1 VIIFSLFSF
10 VLKKNILMKRIL
22 SKNNNKTNANNSGQS
37 TCEVRYEVV
46 AEVFKKSNSFM
57 YSNPN
62 AKEEINVAAKSALI
76 MTPDQDTSLQLPLEI
91 VPINRCC
98 CFSCTKQG
106 SIALETKFDKT
117 TILLCPH
124 NNSNTTTTT
133 TATTAA
139 TADTSYRSN
148 ENGSNQNAVMVQ
160 FRCQNKSTAKVGYV
174 HVQLIETI
182 DWHVNGHKET
192 VRKILAESKKDAG
205 LYPELDPLWRK
216 PTRLERRR
224 QQQQQQDDSEAHML
238 LQYKPWHAIGP
249 LVVPSHAKDSYRGS
263 GIQVRHVLNVQLK
276 TSGWCTTNPDS
287 SSLVEIYRN
296 PMTMTTTAA
305 TTASTAMAMAM
316 GVSYDDHLSCEQQ
329 QHTTPSAPF
338 EDEFSSTTMS
348 QQQATAPSDV
358 YDYDNTPHG
367 YNNKN
372 SNTNNDF
379 TSIPT
384 VEAQIVLP
392 EDWNAQ
398 TAEVVNIPM
407 AEATVLP

>member
-1 VIIFSLFSF
+1 
-10 VLKKNILMKRIL
+10 
-22 SKNNNKTNANNSGQS
+22 
-37 TCEVRYEVV
+37 
-46 AEVFKKSNSFM
+46 M

-62 AKEEINVAAKSALI
+62 AKEEINVAAKSLT
-76 MTPDQDTSLQLPLEI
+76 MTHPDQDTSLQLPLEI

-98 CFSCTKQG
+98 CCSCTKQG

-117 TILLCPH
+117 TLLLCPH
-124 NNSNTTTTT
+124 NNSTTTTT
-133 TATTAA
+133 TISDTA
-139 TADTSYRSN
+139 YRSN

-160 FRCQNKSTAKVGYV
+160 FRCQNKSTAKVGSV
-174 HVQLIETI
+174 HVELIETI
-182 DWHVNGHKET
+182 DWHVNGHKES
-192 VRKILAESKKDAG
+192 VKKILAESKKDAG

-216 PTRLERRR
+216 PTRLERR
-224 QQQQQQDDSEAHML
+224 QQDDSEAHLL
-238 LQYKPWHAIGP
+238 LQYKPWHAVGP
-249 LVVPSHAKDSYRGS
+249 LVVPSHAKDTYRGS

-276 TSGWCTTNPDS
+276 TLGWCTTNPDA

-296 PMTMTTTAA
+296 PMTTTMVTTT
-305 TTASTAMAMAM
+305 TSASTAAATGV
-316 GVSYDDHLSCEQQ
+316 GVSHDDNFSCEQQ

-338 EDEFSSTTMS
+338 EDEFSSTTML
-348 QQQATAPSDV
+348 QQVATAPLDV
-358 YDYDNTPHG
+358 YDYNNTPHG
-367 YNNKN
+367 YNNKKI
-372 SNTNNDF
+372 NTNDF